1 MKICFVSILGRPNT
15 GKSSLLNNILG
26 YNVSIVTNVAQTT
39 RDQIVGVY
47 NEQNY
52 QIVFTDTPGIH
63 KPESELGEILN
74 KNAYSSL
81 QETDLVLFLSP
92 ANEKIGVGDNLIIE
106 KIKQIK
112 NKIAVITKID
122 LIKDPKIILEKQE
135 ELKKIGFEQI
145 VSVSIKNNKS
155 IDSLMNVIK
164 TYSYESVPYYDQEA
178 ITDKSMRF
186 IAKEI
191 LREAAINELYE
202 ELPHSIATE
211 IEQFNEFEDYIEIHG
226 IIYVKKASQKGMV
239 IGNNGSKIKKIGMD
253 ARKAMSNQF
262 GTKVNLFTKV
272 KIANKWND
280 DKKTLKKFGYE

>member
-47 NEQNY
+47 NEEDY

-92 ANEKIGVGDNLIIE
+92 ANEKIGAGDNLIID
-106 KIKQIK
+106 KIKNVK

-122 LIKDPKIILEKQE
+122 LIKDPKLILQKQE
-135 ELKKIGFEQI
+135 ELQKIGFEQI
-145 VSVSIKNNKS
+145 ASVSIKNNKS
-155 IDSLMNVIK
+155 IDSLIKLIK

-211 IEQFNEFEDYIEIHG
+211 IEQFNEFQDHIEIHG
-226 IIYVKKASQKGMV
+226 VIYVKKASQKGMV
-239 IGNNGSKIKKIGMD
+239 IGNNGSKIKKIGTD
-253 ARKAMSNQF
+253 ARKSMSAQF